1 VLDKTGTLTRADAG
15 GMEFQGGELAA
26 EEGRWIASLARLST
40 HPLSGRIAKNF
51 GSPDVPIT
59 RFKEIPGSGLE
70 GEAAGHTLQIGSP
83 SWLKQ
88 SGVSFREDP
97 GVEMAEAGSSVF
109 VAIDGRYRG
118 VFRFENALRPEVEE
132 WIGRLGRRYQLAL
145 LSGDNAREAARFGKI
160 FGARAELRFNQTP
173 ADKLNFIRWL
183 QARGHRVMMIG
194 DGLNDAGALQQAEV
208 GVAVVERV
216 GVFSPA
222 SDVILD
228 AAELPCLTPALEL
241 AQRTA
246 RIVRAGFL
254 ISLLYNAVGLSIA
267 AAGFLSPVVC
277 AILMPLS
284 SATIVAFSSGAT
296 VLAARKL
303 VRRSMTTPAARREAD
318 FPATLETRLLPKEAA

>member
-1 VLDKTGTLTRADAG
+1 
-15 GMEFQGGELAA
+15 
-26 EEGRWIASLARLST
+26 
-40 HPLSGRIAKNF
+40 
-51 GSPDVPIT
+51 
-59 RFKEIPGSGLE
+59 
-70 GEAAGHTLQIGSP
+70 
-83 SWLKQ
+83 
-88 SGVSFREDP
+88 
-97 GVEMAEAGSSVF
+97 MAEAGSSVF

-132 WIGRLGRRYQLAL
+132 WIGRLGRHYQLAL